1 MTGIQWRETMSTGVA
16 RLDADHREL
25 IAQVNALGATLAA
38 PTFDA
43 KAAALGLLFL
53 LRYTQEHFPRE
64 EKLMEVI
71 DYPFIADHKAQHDEA
86 VRALHDLSRLFFLC
100 PNRLTTALLYDFA
113 AGLVRHVIFLDT
125 KLRPHVD
132 GTAEDEEQ
140 NTPDHPQ
147 KTAS

>member
-1 MTGIQWRETMSTGVA
+1 MTGIQWRESMSTGVA

-25 IAQVNALGATLAA
+25 IAHVNTLGEILNA

-43 KAAALGLLFL
+43 KGAALGLLFL

-71 DYPFIADHKAQHDEA
+71 DYPFLADHKAQHDEA
-86 VRALHDLSRLFFLC
+86 TRALHDLSRLFFLC
-100 PNRLTTALLYDFA
+100 PNRLTTGLLYDFA

-125 KLRPHVD
+125 KLGPYVRGMV
-132 GTAEDEEQ
+132 EDEEQ
-140 NTPDHPQ
+140 APDEAPQ
-147 KTAS
+147 KTSS

>member
-1 MTGIQWRETMSTGVA
+1 MAGIQWRDSMGCGVA

-25 IAQVNALGATLAA
+25 IEQVNALGATLSA

-71 DYPFIADHKAQHDEA
+71 DYPYLADHKAQHDA
-86 VRALHDLSRLFFLC
+86 AIRALHELSRVFFLC
-100 PNRLTTALLYDFA
+100 PNRLTTGLLYDFA

-125 KLRPHVD
+125 KFRPYVQ
-132 GTAEDEEQ
+132 GTVEEDDAD
-140 NTPDHPQ
+140 PPGP
-147 KTAS
+147 